1 MATKTFEELK
11 QLAIQIRDEKTN
23 KANTATRIGTQ
34 MIEHLNKLEQEY
46 YTIQTV
52 DGLVSEY
59 NVSVNHPTSGIDGS
73 NKYTLSSAIALVP
86 EQYRSIGIKCSFI
99 GENGQ
104 GETWEYK
111 EGSWNVANFIPIGGI
126 KISELDADINSTK
139 ALVIY
144 KTHIDNL
151 KGNKSYVIPFNLKG
165 QGENLT
171 LRVKNT
177 LVEYNGQE
185 PRQFAVSFMKKDGDY
200 TAHTLYDNGEKTLV
214 NIDEIES
221 IRVNT
226 NIGIES
232 LSLDIE
238 VENGDVLSD
247 IKKNKED
254 IESLKTSV
262 SNIEEASINKLIYP
276 ETFNLTSPNSYKIDK
291 KFKAGDVISL
301 ICKNFNFEATSE
313 SIGQY
318 NIVISD
324 SNKTN
329 IYVNNRPSKGNIL
342 DNVII
347 HSDTDY
353 ITVSFSYDDT
363 VTSMSADFTISI
375 DSTKSLISGEKV
387 DSIGAFKYIKHISLG
402 GINKITIP
410 FNYEAGQPITLK
422 VSNYSVQSEGGLH
435 NINLNYN
442 KKTLAVL
449 YGNGEKNV
457 ILENRSDSLI
467 LQIGVSGNVT
477 SLEADVEIL
486 YGGFSSIYSEQTDL
500 QNQINDNDNKINTIN
515 SVVGITPE
523 SIEIKGTTDDWV
535 YSASRYIGLD
545 VPFKTDCLLKTLS
558 INCFEATSESIGELF
573 EFVVGTID
581 QRDWLLPRITFTKS
595 VSDIKSGVLYFN
607 FEDDKIIAKEGEV
620 IFIKMHNLADR
631 AVLCGLSN
639 STYDAGK
646 IVKYTDNLSVA
657 LSSYSD
663 KGFSNFSMEVI
674 NVDSIFSYKEDM
686 ANIENSVSNIQSQIT
701 NSKTYVDDITNER
714 YLLKVSNG
722 ELILQS
728 LKIKNML
735 IIGHSFVVYGN
746 APQADWN
753 LDDGENRAMA
763 PSINAHQWTEFIK
776 SKLKCTVELKS
787 GVDFERNY
795 SPDYDFASKW
805 NVQDNHDVICIYLN
819 ENAVYNDTMQASWE
833 AMLNYLKSAAPRAR
847 IFCTGSWTSNDK
859 EKAIKAACSNV
870 YGINYVDCIGLYS
883 TKINASTIWKR
894 GDYYYGRESQYYPM
908 GAPNSHP
915 NDVGHLDIANRFLQS
930 FGEDTVKGNT
940 HNITLN
946 QKSGGTIETPNAVW
960 VENGIVTIRCNPS
973 DGYSISNVSVQREG
987 GGSVEVTRRT
997 NTMYD
1002 DIERVYYTFTMPNEN
1017 VLITPTWLV
1026 E

>member
-23 KANTATRIGTQ
+23 KQNTATRVGTA
-34 MIEHLNKLEQEY
+34 MLEHINKLEQDY
-46 YTIQTV
+46 YDKTQT
-52 DGLVSEY
+52 DEEL
-59 NVSVNHPTSGIDGS
+59 
-73 NKYTLSSAIALVP
+73 
-86 EQYRSIGIKCSFI
+86 
-99 GENGQ
+99 
-104 GETWEYK
+104 K
-111 EGSWNVANFIPIGGI
+111 ERDD
-126 KISELDADINSTK
+126 KLTELDAEINSTK

-144 KTHIDNL
+144 KTHINNL
-151 KGNKSYVIPFNLKG
+151 GSNKSYVIPFKLKG

-185 PRQFAVSFMKKDGDY
+185 PKQFAVAFMKKDGDY
-200 TAHTLYDNGEKTLV
+200 TAHTLYGDGEKTLV

-238 VENGDVLSD
+238 VANGDVISD
-247 IKKNKED
+247 INKNKED
-254 IESLKTSV
+254 IESLKNSV
-262 SNIEEASINKLIYP
+262 SDIKKIAIDKLIYP

-291 KFKAGDVISL
+291 KFKTGDIISL
-301 ICKNFNFEATSE
+301 ICKNFNYQGSG
-313 SIGQY
+313 IGQY
-318 NIVISD
+318 NIGIRD
-324 SNKTN
+324 SNNTN
-329 IYVNNRPSKGNIL
+329 IYVYNRPSKGNIV

-347 HSDTDY
+347 PSDTDN
-353 ITVSFSYDDT
+353 ITVFFSYDET
-363 VTSMSADFTISI
+363 VTSMSGDFIISI
-375 DSTKSLISGEKV
+375 DPNKSLVSGEKV
-387 DSIGAFKYIKHISLG
+387 DLIGAFRYNEHLNLNGVNKAYLPFKYK
-402 GINKITIP
+402 
-410 FNYEAGQPITLK
+410 AGQPITLK
-422 VSNYSVQSEGGLH
+422 VSNYSVQSEGGVH

-449 YGNGEKNV
+449 YGNGEKNA
-457 ILENRSDSLI
+457 ILEDSSDSLI

-486 YGGFSSIYSEQTDL
+486 YGGFSSIYEKEINL
-500 QNQINDNDNKINTIN
+500 QNQIDNNNDKINTVN
-515 SVVGITPE
+515 SAVKAT
-523 SIEIKGTTDDWV
+523 SDFTEIKGNIDDWV

-620 IFIKMHNLADR
+620 IFIKMHNLSER
-631 AVLCGLSN
+631 AVLCGLST

-663 KGFSNFSMEVI
+663 KGFSNFSMGVVNI
-674 NVDSIFSYKEDM
+674 DGIFSYKEDM
-686 ANIENSVSNIQSQIT
+686 KNIENSVSNMQSQII
-701 NSKTYVDDITNER
+701 NSKTYVDNVTGER

-728 LKIKNML
+728 LKINNML
-735 IIGHSFVVYGN
+735 VIGHSFVVYGN

-753 LDDGENRAMA
+753 LNDGENRAMA

-776 SKLKCTVELKS
+776 SKLDCKVELKS

-795 SPDYDFASKW
+795 SQDYDFASKW
-805 NVQDNHDVICIYLN
+805 NVQDNYDVICIYLN

-833 AMLNYLKSAAPRAR
+833 VMLNYLKSAAPRAR
-847 IFCTGSWTSNDK
+847 IFCTGSWISNDK
-859 EKAIKAACSNV
+859 EKAIRAACNNV
-870 YGINYVDCIGLYS
+870 DGINYVDCIGLYS
-883 TKINASTIWKR
+883 TKVNASTIWKR

-908 GAPNSHP
+908 GAPNTHP

-930 FGEDTVKGNT
+930 FGEDTVTGNT
-940 HNITLN
+940 YNITLN

-973 DGYSISNVSVQREG
+973 DGYSINNVSVQRES

-1002 DIERVYYTFTMPNEN
+1002 ETERVYYTFTMPNEN
-1017 VLITPTWLV
+1017 VSITPTW
-1026 E
+1026 